1 MWVELLQLASWVQ
14 VYLGGLDGSKTCCL
28 VGWAGLDRI
37 DHWVIAGGH
46 NATCKGCQNNM
57 QNNNKCR
64 LIYRARQHN
73 VYGYIN
79 NSRANADIKI
89 LPLEV

>member
-37 DHWVIAGGH
+37 DHMGH
-46 NATCKGCQNNM
+46 SRRLQCHM
-57 QNNNKCR
+57 QR
-64 LIYRARQHN
+64 MPEQHAKQQQMQT
-73 VYGYIN
+73 YIQ
-79 NSRANADIKI
+79 SKTT
-89 LPLEV
+89 